1 MVATILYPPL
11 KDKNIAMDEQDKNNT
26 DTAVAEIVDTY
37 SASSAAGTVEME
49 AEAATPAVVTAAV
62 AEIADNDPATPAE
75 GTVEKKAEAAP
86 PSVTKNKPDKTS
98 ENDGSIIGKHFLDYA
113 EKVAPR
119 PVCMPPNVECD
130 LNVTGVY
137 RIEEKEQTFKIVFDV
152 TFTWFD
158 PSIPFQSAEEE
169 DDDKMEDIID
179 FTKHFVPNM
188 DVCGKEQDAKFN
200 LDPIELLDRH
210 TGKCQRKGSFQGD
223 INQSYNMRWFP
234 FDVQYLCINLK
245 MKPVHKGLCG
255 EFQHPQIMNLTHDDD
270 DQLLIKRPHWA
281 ALGMDKLTEWR
292 VLRVQGQP
300 TSTSD
305 FGWTNGEEKR
315 YDGFQVVLIV
325 SREAQNAVLNLALL
339 LFFNVLIAFTA
350 YAVPF
355 DEFPDRMSIT
365 LTQFLTAMAF
375 KYTAQDKLPPVSYLT
390 LMDGYILLGFTLMFI
405 ESVGFY
411 AVSRSI
417 PDQGVYTQRGVG
429 PSEDDPTHNEIEGYL
444 TLTDGSVPGA
454 ILAFGRGIGLVSGER
469 TVFDEE
475 DAQYIDDVLFA
486 FVFLTWYA
494 LSFAFAGM
502 WIRYEWIVKPRFSD
516 PSSDLWIDFTSVE
529 KMDDFAPNEIANSGQ
544 DFYRRLSEEK
554 KGSWL
559 KFIKYGRAPKV
570 MHFDCRASEGSIH
583 LFTFDGIVK
592 REPMIHVE
600 KLFRLGTLSKLVTQ
614 SFRNEPPGLDA
625 IYNSPFVDPGSEA
638 ESDIKD
644 AIRKMLHNVNPDV
657 FVATLLKEPKLPAY
671 LQNKTKTV
679 ERFFRRVNVKVE
691 YVSNEEHGRYEALAV
706 AYAHSRQLSE
716 TPGVVINVGER
727 WMRVTMTRCLLVLLS
742 LQSSSLFIGVLF
754 SPLSVAGWLVS
765 SNLFICVNWLFLLLL
780 LQRNKKTF
788 VVGIGYRG
796 VRKQLQRLAERSVLP
811 SLFFFVCYCYCCY
824 FSPSSAHNMPSRS
837 V

>member
-1 MVATILYPPL
+1 MELTTG
-11 KDKNIAMDEQDKNNT
+11 IA
-26 DTAVAEIVDTY
+26 
-37 SASSAAGTVEME
+37 GR
-49 AEAATPAVVTAAV
+49 
-62 AEIADNDPATPAE
+62 PATVPE
-75 GTVEKKAEAAP
+75 PPTVVGNDGP
-86 PSVTKNKPDKTS
+86 RTTKTS
-98 ENDGSIIGKHFLDYA
+98 ENHGSSIIGEHFRNYE

-119 PVCMPPNVECD
+119 PVCKPPNVECD

-158 PSIPFQSAEEE
+158 PSIPFQYAEEE
-169 DDDKMEDIID
+169 AVDEID

-188 DVCGKEQDAKFN
+188 DVCDKEQDAKFN

-223 INQSYNMRWFP
+223 INQGYNMRWFP
-234 FDVQYLCINLK
+234 FDVQYLCINFK
-245 MKPVHKGLCG
+245 MKPLHNGLCG
-255 EFQHPQIMNLTHDDD
+255 EFQHPQIMNLTRGDD

-281 ALGMDKLTEWR
+281 ALGMDKLTEWD
-292 VLRVQGQP
+292 VLRVQGRP

-305 FGWTNGEEKR
+305 LGWTSGEDKK

-325 SREAQNAVLNLALL
+325 SREAQNAVLNLAML

-375 KYTAQDKLPPVSYLT
+375 KYTAQDKLPPVNYLT
-390 LMDGYILLGFTLMFI
+390 LMDAYILLGFTLMFI

-417 PDQGVYTQRGVG
+417 PDQGMYTQRGVA
-429 PSEDDPTHNEIEGYL
+429 PSEDDPTNNEIKGYL

-469 TVFDEE
+469 TFLDED
-475 DAQYIDDVLFA
+475 DAQYIDDVFFA
-486 FVFLTWYA
+486 FVFLTWSA

-502 WIRYEWIVKPRFSD
+502 WIRYEWILKPRFSD
-516 PSSDLWIDFTSVE
+516 PTSGLWIDFTPVE
-529 KMDDFAPNEIANSGQ
+529 DLNEFAPNEIAKSGQ
-544 DFYRRLSEEK
+544 DFYRELSK
-554 KGSWL
+554 DVQGSWL

-570 MHFDCRASEGSIH
+570 LHFDCRASEGSIN
-583 LFTFDGIVK
+583 LFTYDGIVK
-592 REPMIHVE
+592 RRPKKMKVRSIKHFLSSLVIRVEKFLRLETLSKLVKQLFRDVPPGLLIHVE
-600 KLFRLGTLSKLVTQ
+600 KSLRLGTLSKLVKQ
-614 SFRNEPPGLDA
+614 FFKNVPPGLDD
-625 IYNSPFVDPGSEA
+625 ICKSEFVVQGSDA
-638 ESDIKD
+638 EKDIKD
-644 AIRKMLHNVNPDV
+644 TIKYMLKKIKPDV
-657 FVATLLKEPKLPAY
+657 FVATLPKEPNLPAD

-679 ERFFRRVNVKVE
+679 ERFFRRVNLKVE

-727 WMRVTMTRCLLVLLS
+727 WMRVTMTRS
-742 LQSSSLFIGVLF
+742 
-754 SPLSVAGWLVS
+754 
-765 SNLFICVNWLFLLLL
+765 
-780 LQRNKKTF
+780 
-788 VVGIGYRG
+788 
-796 VRKQLQRLAERSVLP
+796 
-811 SLFFFVCYCYCCY
+811 
-824 FSPSSAHNMPSRS
+824 
-837 V
+837 